1 MLTWKTYGLK
11 KRTKSEISPKRHSI
25 SPTTSNTL
33 NTDNI
38 ELDDDWRRKTISDPD
53 TNVNKRRSFMAKIRN
68 VFVSRQPE
76 QNFEET
82 ATIITEPIPFE
93 QKRKRRMSIKKKKTR
108 NVEGI
113 PLSEMLGNDPLLNA
127 VAKGDLKT
135 VEKMLTDSPFD
146 IKKRTKIE
154 KASLLHLAAMHND
167 TEMIKLLL
175 SKF

>member
-1 MLTWKTYGLK
+1 
-11 KRTKSEISPKRHSI
+11 
-25 SPTTSNTL
+25 
-33 NTDNI
+33 
-38 ELDDDWRRKTISDPD
+38 
-53 TNVNKRRSFMAKIRN
+53 
-68 VFVSRQPE
+68 
-76 QNFEET
+76 
-82 ATIITEPIPFE
+82 
-93 QKRKRRMSIKKKKTR
+93 MSIKKKKTR